1 VLGDRRD
8 RLAAAAAPRVP
19 RAHQGPVRRP
29 DNASEQR
36 KASSSY
42 AAEFLRQFV
51 GDTPWVHV
59 DIAGVAWGGTREY
72 VGSGAS
78 GWGVRMLVELARG
91 AVR

>member
-1 VLGDRRD
+1 
-8 RLAAAAAPRVP
+8 
-19 RAHQGPVRRP
+19 
-29 DNASEQR
+29 
-36 KASSSY
+36 
-42 AAEFLRQFV
+42 V